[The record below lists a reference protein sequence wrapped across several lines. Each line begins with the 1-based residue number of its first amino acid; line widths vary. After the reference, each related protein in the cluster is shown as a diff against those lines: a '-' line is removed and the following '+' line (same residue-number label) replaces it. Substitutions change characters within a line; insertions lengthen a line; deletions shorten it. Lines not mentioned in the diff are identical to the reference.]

1 VLIDTSI
8 RPPRTP
14 SRSARPGARVLLITE
29 GTYPHVIGGVSSW
42 CDLLIKGLPEINWQV
57 LPIVAASDRDRRS
70 FEVPAHAELLPSID
84 LWSGEAPPRRRR
96 PGKANAELPSALV
109 RTLIGW
115 NGNHQALVDA
125 LVWCRRNPDGVRP
138 AFRSRRGWEQFL
150 HALQDVLD
158 EDNDGSAPAPELDTV
173 EAATLYQTL
182 YWVARTAS
190 TPTPQTDLLHVTC
203 AGWASLPALV
213 HKALHGTP
221 ILLTE
226 HGVYVRESYLAAAR
240 SRSAPGQ
247 RFASTRLARGLA
259 LATYAAADVISPVS
273 EANAKWAVAMGVDPA
288 KVQVIHNG
296 IGEPDQPTPLPD
308 TATVVAIG
316 RIDPLKDVH
325 TMLRVAV
332 EVLERLP
339 HAQFL
344 YYGPS
349 SPEQEAYAKSCKDL
363 HRQLGLDERFKF
375 MGSTRDV
382 TGALQAADMLL
393 MTSISEGLPMG
404 ILEALAQGRPVV
416 ATSVGGVPEVLR
428 GCGIV
433 APPCDVH
440 AIAVATTTVLSD
452 PVLADRLGKRGHQRV
467 ARRFTKETCLGG
479 YRDLFTRMT
488 THLVAT

>member
-1 VLIDTSI
+1 VLIETSI
-8 RPPRTP
+8 RPPRAP
-14 SRSARPGARVLLITE
+14 SRSGREGGRVLLITE

-42 CDLLIKGLPEINWQV
+42 CDLLIGGLPAIDWQV
-57 LPIVAASDRDRRS
+57 LPIVAATDRDRRS

-84 LWSGEAPPRRRR
+84 LWSTDAPPRRLR
-96 PGKANAELPSALV
+96 PGKANAALAATLV

-115 NGNHQALVDA
+115 DGDHQALVKA

-138 AFRSRRGWEQFL
+138 AFRSRRGWENFL
-150 HALQDVLD
+150 RALQEVLS
-158 EDNDGSAPAPELDTV
+158 EQTDGSAPAPELDAV

-190 TPTPQTDLLHVTC
+190 TPTPDTDLLHVTC
-203 AGWASLPALV
+203 AGWAAVPALV

-247 RFASTRLARGLA
+247 RFVATRLARGLA
-259 LATYAAADVISPVS
+259 LAAYASADVVAPVS
-273 EANAKWAVAMGVDPA
+273 EANAKWAIEMGVDPA
-288 KVQVIHNG
+288 KVHVIHNG
-296 IGEPDQPTPLPD
+296 IGEPEHPKPLPD

-316 RIDPLKDVH
+316 RMDPLKDVH

-332 EVLERLP
+332 EVLGRLP
-339 HAQFL
+339 HARFL
-344 YYGPS
+344 YYGPV
-349 SPEQEAYAKSCKDL
+349 SPEQEAYAKSCYDL
-363 HRQLGLDERFKF
+363 HAQLGLGERFKF
-375 MGSTRDV
+375 MGATRDV
-382 TGALQAADMLL
+382 TGALEGADMLL

-440 AIAVATTTVLSD
+440 GVAVATTTVLSN
-452 PVLADRLGKRGHQRV
+452 PALAARLGKRGHQRV

-479 YRDLFTRMT
+479 YRELIGRMT
-488 THLVAT
+488 THLVAA

>member
-1 VLIDTSI
+1 LID
-8 RPPRTP
+8 
-14 SRSARPGARVLLITE
+14 
-29 GTYPHVIGGVSSW
+29 
-42 CDLLIKGLPEINWQV
+42 GLPGIKWQV

-70 FEVPAHAELLPSID
+70 FEVPAHAELLPSIE
-84 LWSGEAPPRRRR
+84 LWSADPPPRRRR
-96 PGKANAELPSALV
+96 LGKPNDALASTLVRALIGWDGDHDALV
-109 RTLIGW
+109 R
-115 NGNHQALVDA
+115 A

-138 AFRSRRGWEQFL
+138 AFRSRRGWESFL
-150 HALQDVLD
+150 RALQVVLD
-158 EDNDGSAPAPELDTV
+158 EQADGSARAPALDTV

-190 TPTPQTDLLHVTC
+190 NPTPDTDVLHVTC
-203 AGWASLPALV
+203 AGWAAVPALV

-240 SRSAPGQ
+240 SRAAAGQ
-247 RFASTRLARGLA
+247 RFVSTRLARGLA
-259 LATYAAADVISPVS
+259 LAAYASADVVAPVS
-273 EANAKWAVAMGVDPA
+273 EANAKWAISLGVDPA

-296 IGEPDQPTPLPD
+296 IGEPEHPQPLPN

-332 EVLERLP
+332 DVLERVP

-349 SPEQEAYAKSCKDL
+349 SPEQEAYAKSCYDL

-382 TGALQAADMLL
+382 NGALQAADMLL

-433 APPCDVH
+433 APPTDVH
-440 AIAVATTTVLSD
+440 SIAMATTTVLTD
-452 PVLADRLGKRGHQRV
+452 PALATRLGKRGHQRV

-488 THLVAT
+488 THLVAA